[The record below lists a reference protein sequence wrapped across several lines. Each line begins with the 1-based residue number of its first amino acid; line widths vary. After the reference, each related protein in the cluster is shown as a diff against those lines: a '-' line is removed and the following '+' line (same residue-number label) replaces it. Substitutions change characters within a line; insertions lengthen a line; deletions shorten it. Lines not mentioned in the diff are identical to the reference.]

1 MPALPELGYGS
12 GDIGII
18 EILVKME
25 SKHQAQP
32 DGHIGIAA
40 KIEVDL
46 EGIGQRAQPRRRNGK
61 ASGGG
66 AVKGLVRQQRN
77 AVGQEHFL
85 AKTYDESPDPS
96 CEVLQIF
103 VPILYFIG
111 NGLVADDGPGDQLR
125 EQCNVQRHIQ
135 RVFLD
140 LSAPHGDIE
149 YIGHGLKGEEGNADG
164 QDDMGLGDPSAKKHI
179 QVRNGKIQ
187 IFKDKQQRQI
197 GDDHQHQDPLP
208 IGFFLLFDDQKSKQV
223 VHQNGGD
230 HHEHELRLAPGIEHQ
245 GCKHQ
250 ICIAPLPGEQKIS
263 ENRQR

>member
-12 GDIGII
+12 GDIGVI

-77 AVGQEHFL
+77 AVGQEHLL
-85 AKTYDESPDPS
+85 AKTYDESPDSS

-149 YIGHGLKGEEGNADG
+149 YIGHSLKGEEGNADG
-164 QDDMGLGDPSAKKHI
+164 QDDMGLGNPSVKKHI
-179 QVRNGKIQ
+179 QVCNGEIQ
-187 IFKDKQQRQI
+187 IFKDEQQR
-197 GDDHQHQDPLP
+197 
-208 IGFFLLFDDQKSKQV
+208 
-223 VHQNGGD
+223 
-230 HHEHELRLAPGIEHQ
+230 
-245 GCKHQ
+245 
-250 ICIAPLPGEQKIS
+250 
-263 ENRQR
+263 